1 MRLILLLLAAFLAV
15 QAPVICQTTDTKDI
29 QIAKR
34 KLRVGLDTS
43 LYVTSTTD
51 TITSAS
57 THRQMPTA
65 LAVYE
70 YGLATG
76 GRISEFISTGEG
88 NPPVAAASDN
98 DGETWRNMTTGE
110 LWRSDGTS
118 WHLFLSG
125 QMGADTNQVLKWNGA
140 EWYAANDST
149 GVANSLYVGDGNVP
163 DSTTATLNG
172 LLTFDNLGAN
182 VMRIGDVGNV
192 NGGYGITVDGGAGS
206 VTLGNN
212 YSGGN
217 SYLILNS
224 GGNYLRTNASNLQQ
238 ASSSTTWNILSGAF
252 SITDDRATKNGVEY
266 SARYPLIKTNDR
278 SFIDAG
284 LVKELIRDSLATVPD
299 ADGNGIYSGD
309 GSIPNG
315 TQATLVNNGFF
326 ALEWNGGNDAISI
339 DDFGE
344 QMVFRSP
351 DGSQIIQFNNS
362 GVELNGGGTVLN
374 ISSAEAKLAGQ
385 TLIYADGSP
394 TIDPDAALDVYSTSK
409 LIFPP
414 RMTTTQRNAIS
425 TAGVNDGGW
434 LYNTTTGKHTFRQGS
449 AWVELTTGGGSGG
462 YNTIQEEGTDLATES
477 KLNFVGST
485 ATAADDAGN
494 SRTNVT
500 FDSDVDAVASNSTN
514 GMYARTGAG
523 TLAARTITG
532 TTNRVVVT
540 NGDGVAGDPTL
551 DIGTDVATLTGSQTL
566 TNKTIALGS
575 NTVSGT
581 TAQFNTALTDNDFAT
596 QAGAEVITNK
606 EIVARIS
613 TVASS
618 ATPTPNADT
627 DDCYGVTAL
636 AVNATFGAPTGTPT
650 NFQTM
655 TIRILDNGTSRTLA
669 WNAIYRA
676 GTEIPL
682 PTATTTNKT
691 IYLTFIYNTASST
704 WDLVGRVTD
713 I

>member
-1 MRLILLLLAAFLAV
+1 
-15 QAPVICQTTDTKDI
+15 
-29 QIAKR
+29 
-34 KLRVGLDTS
+34 
-43 LYVTSTTD
+43 
-51 TITSAS
+51 
-57 THRQMPTA
+57 
-65 LAVYE
+65 
-70 YGLATG
+70 
-76 GRISEFISTGEG
+76 
-88 NPPVAAASDN
+88 
-98 DGETWRNMTTGE
+98 MTTGE
-110 LWRSDGTS
+110 LWRSDGTEWS
-118 WHLFLSG
+118 LHLTGSG
-125 QMGADTNQVLKWNGA
+125 V
-140 EWYAANDST
+140 
-149 GVANSLYVGDGNVP
+149 VP
-163 DSTTATLNG
+163 DSVTMTLNG

-182 VMRIGDVGNV
+182 VMRIGDVGDV

-206 VTLGNN
+206 VTLGDNWAA
-212 YSGGN
+212 GN

-238 ASSSTTWNILSGAF
+238 TGSSTTWNILSGAF
-252 SITDDRATKNGVEY
+252 SITDDRATKNGIVY
-266 SARYPLIKTNDR
+266 SSRYPLIKTNDR

-284 LVKELIRDSLATVPD
+284 LVKELISDSLATVPD
-299 ADGNGIYSGD
+299 SDGNGIYSGD

-326 ALEWNGGNDAISI
+326 AFEWNGGNDAMSI

-374 ISSAEAKLAGQ
+374 ISNAEAKLAGQ

-409 LIFPP
+409 LVFPP

-449 AWVELTTGGGSGG
+449 AWVELTAGGGGGG
-462 YNTIQEEGTDLATES
+462 YATIQEEGTDLAQQN
-477 KLNFVGST
+477 KINFIGST

-500 FDSDVDAVASNSTN
+500 FDSDVDAVASNATN

-532 TTNRVVVT
+532 TANRVVVT
-540 NGDGVAGDPTL
+540 NGDGVSGNPTL
-551 DIGTDVATLTGSQTL
+551 DIGTDVVTLTGSQTL

-606 EIVARIS
+606 EILPRIS

-618 ATPTPNADT
+618 ATPTPVEST
-627 DDCYGVTAL
+627 DDMFTVTAL
-636 AVNATFGAPTGTPT
+636 ATNATFGSPGAGQ
-650 NFQTM
+650 NGQTL
-655 TIRILDNGTSRTLA
+655 TIRILDNGTSRTLG

-682 PTATTTNKT
+682 PTATTINKT
-691 IYLTFIYNTASST
+691 IYVTFIFNSASST

-713 I
+713 L